1 MTTSPSPP
9 AALGPLP
16 FWTSFEAPGSGPAGA
31 EDPAGSRRRG
41 PKVPRQVLVSADRAG
56 AGGEGRI
63 GTVFA
68 GDWEIKRRLGAGG
81 MGEVFEALNRRD
93 RRRYALKILAGAH
106 AGRAGIVE
114 RFRHEFLALSRVQH
128 AGVVRVFGSGCWEG
142 EEWYSMEL
150 LRGTS
155 LEERCKAG
163 PLAGSEVVEIGI
175 ELCEAL
181 EALHAE
187 AVIHRDLKP
196 ANVIVL
202 AEPEGGRR
210 VKLLDL
216 GVAKLMPAFYAE
228 GEAVT
233 PPEGRIQTQ
242 AGMPLG
248 TPGYMAPE
256 VFMGA
261 SAAEGQ
267 DVFGLGVTLFRA
279 ATGRMPFTAARVG
292 IEEAPRWSHELGRS
306 MPVALEIVLR
316 RALAVD
322 PEARFRSMAE
332 FRDEL
337 ERVREE
343 MEAENGVIRG
353 EPRGSGEAQRR
364 DATAPAAASEHRRG
378 LGGLTVFFLGLVCGV
393 ALTLGVGRWRET
405 EEAAEGPRAARV
417 NQPST
422 PAAVAD
428 GVGPAPGSVNSA
440 MREEPRPPGMPVAAA
455 GAPGDTSATEDAG
468 ANEETR
474 GEPPINQREEEAPTP
489 TRSRSSRKVSTE
501 REAAIAGWLAEHRG
515 RVAGCLRSSSGAAA
529 AVLVVEVNPAG
540 EITEVALE
548 GGSWPSMAVGC
559 VRRALRGLKAPTSS
573 GSTVH
578 RLRLG
583 SVGADAQGE

>member
-9 AALGPLP
+9 AALGTLP
-16 FWTSFEAPGSGPAGA
+16 FWTPFEAPESGPAGA
-31 EDPAGSRRRG
+31 EDPVGARRRG

-56 AGGEGRI
+56 VGGEGRI

-68 GDWEIKRRLGAGG
+68 EDWEIKRRLGAGG

-114 RFRHEFLALSRVQH
+114 RFKHEFLALSRVQH
-128 AGVVRVFGSGCWEG
+128 AGIVRVFGSGCWEG

-163 PLAGSEVVEIGI
+163 PLAGIETVEIGI

-187 AVIHRDLKP
+187 GVIHRDLTP

-202 AEPEGGRR
+202 AEPEAGRR

-292 IEEAPRWSHELGRS
+292 IEEAPRWSHELGRP

-353 EPRGSGEAQRR
+353 ERVTSGGGARKSGETPGAE
-364 DATAPAAASEHRRG
+364 TAASMRARERG
-378 LGGLTVFFLGLVCGV
+378 RGGPGLFFLGVLCGV
-393 ALTLGVGRWRET
+393 VLTLGVGRWLGD
-405 EEAAEGPRAARV
+405 EEAAGWSGPGDVSGGSTSDGGAGPTRAQEV
-417 NQPST
+417 PPSASVLESSSPT
-422 PAAVAD
+422 AD
-428 GVGPAPGSVNSA
+428 GPA
-440 MREEPRPPGMPVAAA
+440 REAATA
-455 GAPGDTSATEDAG
+455 DESSTTSKK
-468 ANEETR
+468 
-474 GEPPINQREEEAPTP
+474 EEEAPTP
-489 TRSRSSRKVSTE
+489 TRSRSSGRRSNE
-501 REAAIAGWLAEHRG
+501 REAAIARWLGQHQKRL
-515 RVAGCLRSSSGAAA
+515 VGCLPLGPESATAE
-529 AVLVVEVNPAG
+529 VVITVSAAG
-540 EITEVALE
+540 EVVEVALE
-548 GGSWPSMAVGC
+548 GGAWPSMSLEC
-559 VRRALRGLKAPTSS
+559 VQRTMRGLKAPTGAS
-573 GSTVH
+573 STVH
-578 RLRLG
+578 RLRLDAA
-583 SVGADAQGE
+583 SVGARGG

>member
-1 MTTSPSPP
+1 MIGVRAGAFPFACG
-9 AALGPLP
+9 AAEG
-16 FWTSFEAPGSGPAGA
+16 GPAGGEA
-31 EDPAGSRRRG
+31 PAGGRRRG
-41 PKVPRQVLVSADRAG
+41 PKVPGKLLFSAVRAG
-56 AGGEGRI
+56 VGGEGRL

-68 GDWEIKRRLGAGG
+68 EDWEIKRRLGAGG

-114 RFRHEFLALSRVQH
+114 RFGHEFLALSRVQH
-128 AGVVRVFGSGCWEG
+128 PGIVRVFGSGCWEG

-163 PLAGSEVVEIGI
+163 PLAGIEVVEIGI

-187 AVIHRDLKP
+187 GVIHRDLKP

-256 VFMGA
+256 VFKGA

-279 ATGRMPFTAARVG
+279 ATGRMPFTTARVG

-332 FRDEL
+332 FHDEL

-353 EPRGSGEAQRR
+353 ERATSGGGARKSGVTPGAETAVSMKARERG
-364 DATAPAAASEHRRG
+364 H
-378 LGGLTVFFLGLVCGV
+378 GGPGFFFLGVLCGV
-393 ALTLGVGRWRET
+393 VLTLGVGRWLGNEQ
-405 EEAAEGPRAARV
+405 AARGTKPEPV
-417 NQPST
+417 NQAWT
-422 PAAVAD
+422 PGGAVVAD
-428 GVGPAPGSVNSA
+428 LHGGATIEVPEGVSA
-440 MREEPRPPGMPVAAA
+440 SADDR
-455 GAPGDTSATEDAG
+455 TSAPSED
-468 ANEETR
+468 
-474 GEPPINQREEEAPTP
+474 EPSRPVTTREEEAPTP
-489 TRSRSSRKVSTE
+489 TRGRSGGRRSNE
-501 REAAIAGWLAEHRG
+501 REAAIAAWLAEHRG
-515 RVAGCLRSSSGAAA
+515 RLAGCLPSSSTLSAE
-529 AVLVVEVNPAG
+529 AVVTVNAAG
-540 EITEVALE
+540 EVSDVALE
-548 GGSWPSMAVGC
+548 GGTWPSVSLAC
-559 VRRALRGLKAPTSS
+559 VRRALRGLKAPASA

-578 RLRLG
+578 RLRLAPA
-583 SVGADAQGE
+583 SADAQGE